1 MTLDAYH
8 AEAQTAM
15 PCLGE
20 SATHAGDTIGRFINA
35 TFAAP
40 TRPSLYEYAAVDQLS
55 SDTPA
60 VMNAERLPIV
70 STKDQ
75 RHEGSDWSAS

>member
-55 SDTPA
+55 SDIAA